1 MVFLLLLDDIHD
13 KEYLKKNM
21 AGTEILDVEQD
32 LSNWKLEIKICVKGE
47 VQIWTKCMQ
56 MNC

>member
-1 MVFLLLLDDIHD
+1 MVFLLLLDDIHA

-32 LSNWKLEIKICVKGE
+32 LSNWKLEIKICAKGE
-47 VQIWTKCMQ
+47 VQI
-56 MNC
+56 